1 MPTSPLRILN
11 EAILSYNPF
20 NKPAIVTNQDVWDK
34 GFPDVVTLNAHAS
47 DAVFQAIEQV
57 RKGQCKVTSIA
68 ITAEPGVGKSHII
81 SRIRHRLQAEGG
93 ALFVYAR
100 KHGNLN
106 LIKYQFLQ
114 TLADSLDHTGSQGV
128 TQWQELAA
136 AMANQVWKSLN
147 PNAEFVAAKRVVE
160 TFNNPNGAAS
170 KNTKWVDRLTSEFRK
185 VKRADPDIIRAIFL
199 TLSENYAPYAIKW
212 LSGKSLAEAKA
223 NELQL
228 PNPEYDDQ
236 DKEAEAFETVRQIL
250 DLISEYNSLIICF
263 DELDAL
269 EVNDAGFTRA
279 QVVASFIKD
288 LFDNISR
295 GVIVSVMMP
304 DTWKDK
310 IKKFSEASGIPA
322 RVSATRPEPIALDY
336 LSSDSLVSL
345 VTLWLDDFYK
355 ERNLVPL
362 NSTYPFEETKLR
374 ELGKQKPTVRKVL
387 RWCAD
392 NFKTLDGDK
401 SDNSDG
407 DGAEVKY
414 NPKQVKLAFEKE
426 LREDFGDYLEDL
438 ALLQDA
444 LWFGFFC
451 LIDKTVEKV
460 LVQEIT
466 NIEPKRDNGGY
477 INFKVIGK
485 ENGKTV
491 KIGVSILQESHG
503 KGVTAGLKRLVQYK
517 KFGLTRGCLV
527 RSKNINPR
535 WAAQGLLN
543 QLLSREL
550 AGEWVV
556 LKPEEV
562 KPLIA
567 ILSVYASRDDYDLS
581 EEQIFDFVD
590 ETGLAVHNALLKEIL
605 SDPSGQIPTGVVDE

>member
-1 MPTSPLRILN
+1 MATPPLKIVN

-47 DAVFQAIEQV
+47 DAVFRAMEQV

-100 KHGNLN
+100 KYGNLN

-114 TLADSLDHTGSQGV
+114 TLAESLDHTGSEGV

-136 AMANQVWKSLN
+136 AMANQVWKSIN
-147 PNAEFVAAKRVVE
+147 PKAEFVPAKRVVE
-160 TFNNPNGAAS
+160 TFNDPKGAAAKS
-170 KNTKWVDRLTSEFRK
+170 TNWVDRLTTDFRK
-185 VKRADPDIIRAIFL
+185 IKRADPDIIRAIFL
-199 TLSENYAPYAIKW
+199 TLSEDYAPHAIKW
-212 LSGKSLAEAKA
+212 LSGKSLSEVKA

-228 PNPEYDDQ
+228 PNPEYNDQ
-236 DKEAEAFETVRQIL
+236 DKDAEAFETVRQIL

-288 LFDNISR
+288 LFDNIKR
-295 GVIVSVMMP
+295 GVILSVMML

-310 IKKFSEASGIPA
+310 IKNFSEASGIPA
-322 RVSATRPEPIALDY
+322 RVSAIQPEPIQLDY
-336 LSSDSLVSL
+336 LNGESIIAL
-345 VTLWLDDFYK
+345 VTLWLNDFYK
-355 ERNLVPL
+355 ERNLIPP
-362 NSTYPFEETKLR
+362 NPTYPFEEEKLK
-374 ELGKQKPTVRKVL
+374 ELGKQKPTVRKIL
-387 RWCAD
+387 KWCGD
-392 NFKTLDGDK
+392 NF
-401 SDNSDG
+401 
-407 DGAEVKY
+407 
-414 NPKQVKLAFEKE
+414 NPNDIPHPIDDDPKPNNAIERVKLAFEKE
-426 LREDFGDYLEDL
+426 LAEDLGDYLEDL
-438 ALLQDA
+438 LLLQDA
-444 LWFGFFC
+444 LWFGFAC
-451 LIDKTVEKV
+451 LIDETIEGV
-460 LVQEIT
+460 LVQEIK
-466 NIEPKRDNGGY
+466 NVEPKRDNGGY
-477 INFKVIGK
+477 INFKIIGK

-527 RSKNINPR
+527 RSKKINPR

-543 QLLSREL
+543 QLLSQQL
-550 AGEWVV
+550 GGEWVV
-556 LKPEEV
+556 LKSEEV
-562 KPLIA
+562 RPLIA
-567 ILSVYASRDDYDLS
+567 IMSVYANNDYELS

-590 ETGLAVHNALLKEIL
+590 ETGLAVNNPLLKEIL
-605 SDPSGQIPTGVVDE
+605 SNPSGQIPTDAVDE